1 MFGEQQCVNCMVQ
14 FCNCNK
20 QPNFIHVITDHHNIL
35 QYFLKDLLLLKLNEC
50 NVILMITIQC
60 LCVSIEQKRENE
72 GIRRRE
78 KKEASFEVGRERGRS
93 ASSVC
98 LLLSLHI
105 TKILCK

>member
-1 MFGEQQCVNCMVQ
+1 MFGEEQCVNCMVQ

-60 LCVSIEQKRENE
+60 LCVFIEQKRENE

-78 KKEASFEVGRERGRS
+78 KKEASFEVEREGKGEGQQVLF
-93 ASSVC
+93 VC
-98 LLLSLHI
+98 YSHYI
-105 TKILCK
+105 